1 MTPEQA
7 ATLRAPFP
15 PEATGKLPRVTCKA
29 CQDKN
34 CTKHE
39 RTKCLLCGNW
49 ITTAHI
55 HLDYVGHAAVTDRL
69 LQVDPAW
76 SWEPVSVGADGAPSI
91 QTGGRD
97 AVLWIRLTVCDVTR
111 PGVGIA
117 PVGAFELE
125 KQLISDALRNAAM
138 RFGVALDLWS
148 KEDLH
153 AAEPEPER
161 ASAEDRAAIN
171 AALQQI
177 HDIELRARTIA
188 QLKDK
193 WPDLL
198 AEHLEAVLAHIT
210 RVRDESRPFFDSHSN
225 GDGLAGSAG
234 EVAAGR
240 LSPVDS
246 GVEDVRTTE
255 ALAHPT

>member
-1 MTPEQA
+1 VTPEQA
-7 ATLRAPFP
+7 AALRAPFP
-15 PEATGKLPRVTCKA
+15 PEAIGQLPKA
-29 CQDKN
+29 GIK
-34 CTKHE
+34 
-39 RTKCLLCGNW
+39 
-49 ITTAHI
+49 
-55 HLDYVGHAAVTDRL
+55 LDYVGHAAVTDRL
-69 LQVDPAW
+69 LAVDPLW
-76 SWEPVSVGADGAPSI
+76 SWEPYAVNEHGTPQIMYGDK
-91 QTGGRD
+91 D

-161 ASAEDRAAIN
+161 MSAEDRAAIN

-198 AEHLEAVLAHIT
+198 AEHLEAVLAHIA
-210 RVRDESRPFFDSHSN
+210 RVRDESKPFFDSHSN

-234 EVAAGR
+234 KVTASR